1 MGYEL
6 STCFRGSG
14 LVFKKLTQKFEAS
27 RICATR
33 YGFDLKVQMQLS
45 DEFAISHI
53 SGEFAKDIG
62 LDILE
67 PAESGGL
74 NHAERAA
81 IATGAHRVSKAT
93 EEASTMSEE
102 PDATAMLSVADLFK
116 VFLAGPRPYKS
127 VIVSTIVNYGVDA
140 SMSHQCALMALGPP
154 YNVFL
159 FYEPYGLYAKFG
171 KSYKHCFRDILGIF
185 TRLDNFRHY
194 SVGMYHDYFMKGSQ
208 GIQGMMIDQARENRQ
223 VFAAEYNRIKRLM
236 GATGTPWKYENDEY
250 DKTFE
255 GSTLMEMASDHPEV
269 IEAAAILY
277 RNNSAK
283 ICVSIFLVESAR
295 LMHALSEVDQFGP
308 AHVPNYMSR
317 WYQNFSTRATAKLL
331 TELSVL
337 VGSLYPKIRQ
347 EIFAAFRN
355 PRNSA
360 SDICRLLTSSQPA
373 RSNTP

>member
-14 LVFKKLTQKFEAS
+14 LVFKKLTQKFEDS
-27 RICATR
+27 RVCATR
-33 YGFDLKVQMQLS
+33 YGFDLRVQMRLS
-45 DEFAISHI
+45 ETFAISYI
-53 SGEFAKDIG
+53 SGEFAEDIG

-74 NHAERAA
+74 NRAE
-81 IATGAHRVSKAT
+81 IASVAEGANRISNAL
-93 EEASTMSEE
+93 M

-171 KSYKHCFRDILGIF
+171 KSYKHCFRDLLGIF
-185 TRLDNFRHY
+185 TSLDDFSHY
-194 SVGMYHDYFMKGSQ
+194 SVDMYHDYFMGGSQ
-208 GIQGMMIDQARENRQ
+208 GIQGIMIDQARENQ
-223 VFAAEYNRIKRLM
+223 QIFAAEYNRIKNLM
-236 GATGTPWKYENDEY
+236 GADGIPWKYENDDY

-255 GSTLMEMASDHPEV
+255 GSTLMEKASDHPEV
-269 IEAAAILY
+269 IESAAILY

-295 LMHALSEVDQFGP
+295 LMHALSEGV
-308 AHVPNYMSR
+308 HISNYLSQ
-317 WYQNFSTRATAKLL
+317 WYQKFSTRATAKLL
-331 TELSVL
+331 IELTAI
-337 VGSLYPKIRQ
+337 VGSLYPKIRR

-360 SDICRLLTSSQPA
+360 TDICRALTSSRPA